1 MDLNAV
7 DLDKKWQVG
16 IVFVALFLAVWH
28 LGREQINVLRF
39 CFFLYFARQKYF
51 ILGFPTWVFSG

>member
-1 MDLNAV
+1 V